1 MKASAPRIMWRGS
14 CRKFFLPPAHRP
26 VHGTVLMTSCSEE
39 EDPDEYAFPLTLR
52 TKRTGP
58 GSPLDGVQL
67 NGN

>member
-1 MKASAPRIMWRGS
+1 MYT
-14 CRKFFLPPAHRP
+14 
-26 VHGTVLMTSCSEE
+26 VHGVIYANQQSDHSEE

-67 NGN
+67 NGGN